1 MTSSYSI
8 PQTGW
13 RRIYAQFVDY
23 WMVLHEKTHPQH
35 TTLYYNRL
43 QLMVICNYPNKEQRR
58 SPIRHLWHRIIL
70 LQTNLFFVTLLF
82 ALPESVDN
90 IVDFGQNILWLIS
103 CFYLIFKWHY
113 FYFRADDV
121 DEIINDLDECHC
133 MAVSGAAAPIIRNEQ
148 RRFFLIE
155 SSLTLAWHV
164 ANVVFIV
171 LATSQPLWTDQKLP
185 FNAVYPFEWH
195 DPEKHPIAHAIIY
208 IWQFYFL
215 AYNMA
220 CVMYCDVFS
229 SHLFAQLAINLKILC
244 IELDTFARWI
254 GLVRYIS
261 RSFRTDLDYFVN
273 RNVNRT
279 NEVFYAPLTMQMLTE
294 ILLITLS
301 TFETLA
307 ARQDLRVAGSF
318 IIFMLLTFCH
328 CAYFCYFGDMV
339 TEHSKQVAQ
348 SAYGAYEW
356 SPNSRIL
363 RRDLL
368 FMISRAQQPLSVTPS
383 PFPPFNRITFMSVIK
398 QCYRIL
404 TLLMESMD

>member
-1 MTSSYSI
+1 MRMSYSI

-13 RRIYAQFVDY
+13 RRIYEQFVDY

-43 QLMVICNYPNKEQRR
+43 QLIVMCNYPNKEQRR

-103 CFYLIFKWHY
+103 CFYLAFKWHY

-121 DEIINDLDECHC
+121 DEIINDVDECHC
-133 MAVSGAAAPIIRNEQ
+133 MAVSGAAAPIIRSEQ

-155 SSLTLAWHV
+155 SSLTLAWYV
-164 ANVVFIV
+164 GNTMFII
-171 LATSQPLWTDQKLP
+171 LTTSQPLWTGQKLP

-215 AYNMA
+215 AYN
-220 CVMYCDVFS
+220 
-229 SHLFAQLAINLKILC
+229 LAINFKILC
-244 IELDTFARWI
+244 IELDTFAK
-254 GLVRYIS
+254 LHQEDEEQF
-261 RSFRTDLDYFVN
+261 RSELGRLIKLHQRAI
-273 RNVNRT
+273 RNVHHV
-279 NEVFYAPLTMQMLTE
+279 NEVFYAPLTMQMLTQF
-294 ILLITLS
+294 LLISLS

-307 ARQDLRVAGSF
+307 AKQDLRVATSF

-339 TEHSKQVAQ
+339 TEYSNQVAQ
-348 SAYGAYEW
+348 SAYGAFEW
-356 SPNSRIL
+356 SPNSRVI

-368 FMISRAQQPLSVTPS
+368 FMISRAQKPLAVTPS
-383 PFPPFNRITFMSVIK
+383 PLPPFNRITFMSVIK
-398 QCYRIL
+398 QCYTIL